1 MIKSG
6 SSIGLLD
13 YVGYDKFMSKTAN
26 IAILLYP
33 GIETLDLAG
42 PAGVFSEAN
51 QQLGSKHYRLDYVC
65 IEPEQRITSSA
76 GLELIGCSPRQL
88 PDSIDMLLVPGA
100 DTKPII
106 KAANNQK
113 LISTIHSISSRANRI
128 ASVCSGAFLLGAA
141 GLLDGRRATTHWAGI
156 AALRRLF
163 PETMVEDDGL
173 YTRDKNL
180 WTSAGVLAGVDMALA
195 IVREDLGPDVSLRV
209 ARRLVVYLVRH
220 GAQSQF
226 SSPLNLQAAGN
237 HSRLQQLI
245 AWTQAHLSDPIGVT
259 DMADY
264 LAVSERSLHRHC
276 NEVFGKGPGKLLTD
290 LRLDRARELLQ
301 KSDSPLKQMARECGF
316 ASPAAMS
323 KAFNHKYGVS
333 PAHYRRMFQASP
345 DIP

>member
-1 MIKSG
+1 M
-6 SSIGLLD
+6 

-26 IAILLYP
+26 IVILLYP

-51 QQLGSKHYRLDYVC
+51 QQLGHEHYHLFYVC
-65 IEPEQRITSSA
+65 IEPEQRVTSSA
-76 GLELIGCSPRQL
+76 GLDLVGCSPNRL
-88 PDSIDMLLVPGA
+88 PDAIDMLLVPGA
-100 DTKPII
+100 DTKPVL
-106 KAANNQK
+106 KAYNNHN
-113 LISTIHSISSRANRI
+113 LISTIKSISSHASRI

-156 AALRRLF
+156 AALRRMF
-163 PETMVEDDGL
+163 PHATVEDDGL
-173 YTRDKNL
+173 YTQDQNL

-195 IVREDLGPDVSLRV
+195 IVREDLGPDISLRV

-220 GAQSQF
+220 GTQSQF

-237 HSRLQQLI
+237 HSQLQRLI
-245 AWTQAHLSDPIGVT
+245 AWAQARLSEPISVT
-259 DMADY
+259 DMAEY

-301 KSDSPLKQMARECGF
+301 KSDSPLKQMAHECGF

-333 PAHYRRMFQASP
+333 PAHYRRMFHASP
-345 DIP
+345 DIS